1 MLARIKKF
9 FTNDNFEFT
18 GFDKTSSTCKLEMW
32 RSEEYKTGKLIRYI
46 ILISKIS
53 TNKGT
58 SAFNMSDYLATIIYQ
73 WLELKSPLEF
83 LWFEII
89 PKRGTGRFI
98 RKEELLIVK
107 FKFNSKNKGSF
118 FMPQKTPY
126 KQMDFFNL
134 IGKK

>member
-18 GFDKTSSTCKLEMW
+18 GFGKTPSTCKLEIW
-32 RSEEYKTGKLIRYI
+32 RSEEYKTGKLLRYV
-46 ILISKIS
+46 ILISEIA

-58 SAFNMSDYLATIIYQ
+58 SAFNMSDYLATVIYQ
-73 WLELKSPLEF
+73 WLELKSPAEF
-83 LWFEII
+83 LWFETI
-89 PKRGTGRFI
+89 PKRGNGRFK

-118 FMPQKTPY
+118 FMPQKAPY
-126 KQMDFFNL
+126 KQRDFLSL
-134 IGKK
+134 IGRK